1 MLDTVEI
8 FQNLYLLLRLNNFI
22 YKKNIMLTLYNDI
35 FLEIFNNLKINYFKY
50 I

>member
-1 MLDTVEI
+1 MLDTVKI
-8 FQNLYLLLRLNNFI
+8 FQNLYLLLRLKNFI